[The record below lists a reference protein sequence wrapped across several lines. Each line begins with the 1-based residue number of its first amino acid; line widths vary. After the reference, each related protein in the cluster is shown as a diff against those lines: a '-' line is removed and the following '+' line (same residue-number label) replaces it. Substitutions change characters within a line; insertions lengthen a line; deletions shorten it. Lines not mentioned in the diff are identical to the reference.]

1 MNPSASAWL
10 SDIAGAWSCWMF
22 GMAWIVAVL
31 VGVLALVTSL
41 LKRRSAGL
49 LYALWL
55 IVLVRLVLPPDFAFP
70 TGWGWWIRG
79 APSVASFSDES
90 PVSVPVPAVEP
101 VGESL
106 PVPKATEIA
115 PATSST
121 IPYRV
126 ILMIA
131 WVGIVAARCGMLLTV
146 WLQVHVWVSRAHLIL
161 DPELLALMEECR
173 ERVGVRRRVELRNSE
188 ACSTPLVVGVWRPVL
203 LLPAAVLERLSLEQL
218 RSVLIHELHHVR
230 RWDGLVNLAQG
241 LLGAIYFFHPAVWWA
256 NRRIRQLREDACDE
270 RTVAVMEGNR
280 KPYGEAIF
288 RVAEILGYSAPPLT
302 LGVLDSTSPLA
313 DRLRRILD
321 PRLPLET
328 GRNWQSALILI
339 ITMAILLPAGARPP
353 VSVAEG
359 PTDRRIVAEAFADS
373 PVNAIRENRLPRPRD
388 ASSDPEQEFAPELT
402 EPESEFKSESPE
414 SGSAVSEP
422 GAMEPSPVRPPSEPT
437 EPQPTPAEGVVEPE
451 KLSHQAPAAINEL
464 VGDLSAP
471 RRRAAAVE
479 TLLALGSE
487 VEPALLAAL
496 RGADRA
502 TREAIYDI
510 LMQVGTSRSLVPL
523 HHQLL
528 VRNELEERRVR
539 QALDVIYRRLELP
552 AIRVEPTPNSTRVYE
567 PEEEDEWD
575 DGF

>member
-10 SDIAGAWSCWMF
+10 NDIAGAWSCWMF

-79 APSVASFSDES
+79 APSVVSFGDES
-90 PVSVPVPAVEP
+90 PAPGSVPVVEP
-101 VGESL
+101 AGEPL

-121 IPYRV
+121 STIPYRV

-131 WVGIVAARCGMLLTV
+131 WLGIVAARCGMLFTV

-161 DPELLALMEECR
+161 DSELLALLEECR
-173 ERVGVRRRVELRNSE
+173 ERVGVRRRVEVRNSE

-230 RWDGLVNLAQG
+230 RWDGLVNLVQG
-241 LLGAIYFFHPAVWWA
+241 LLGAVYFFHPAVWWA

-302 LGVLDSTSPLA
+302 LGVLDSTSPLT

-328 GRNWQSALILI
+328 GRNWQSALILVLM
-339 ITMAILLPAGARPP
+339 MAILLPAGARPP
-353 VSVAEG
+353 VTVAG
-359 PTDRRIVAEAFADS
+359 SPNDRRIVAEAFADS
-373 PVNAIRENRLPRPRD
+373 PFNAIRENRLSLPRD
-388 ASSDPEQEFAPELT
+388 ASSDTEEDSEAISPKSELESEAPE
-402 EPESEFKSESPE
+402 
-414 SGSAVSEP
+414 VEP
-422 GAMEPSPVRPPSEPT
+422 GLIEPPDPER
-437 EPQPTPAEGVVEPE
+437 PQPQATPASTQEVVGPDVPTRE
-451 KLSHQAPAAINEL
+451 ARVAINEL
-464 VGDLSAP
+464 VDDLSTP
-471 RRRAAAVE
+471 NCRALAVE
-479 TLLALGSE
+479 TLLALGAE
-487 VEPALLAAL
+487 AEPALLAAL
-496 RGADRA
+496 KGADRG
-502 TREAIYDI
+502 TREVIYDI

-523 HHQLL
+523 HRQLL
-528 VRNELEERRVR
+528 VRSELEERRVR
-539 QALDVIYRRLELP
+539 QALDMIYRRMEFS

-567 PEEEDEWD
+567 PEEDDEWD
-575 DGF
+575 DGL